1 MMTSKMPT
9 MDINDAYESARDQWL
24 TCDWQT
30 EFGPLKMNLNGL
42 RSVHLER
49 LAHATSGQ
57 ESRAW
62 RMAATWVREIEAA
75 AAKAQELAMQA
86 RDRFF
91 QQNLCEAIK
100 LIEQACELERR
111 WHSEPV
117 WQLLEQAIRREVSMQ
132 ANGCTIDAFS
142 TLRHGYQEKQSP
154 EPTKT

>member
-1 MMTSKMPT
+1 MTSKMPT
-9 MDINDAYESARDQWL
+9 REISDAYESAKDQWQ

-30 EFGPLKMNLNGL
+30 EFGPLKLNLNGL

-75 AAKAQELAMQA
+75 AAKSQQLAMEA
-86 RDRFF
+86 RDAFL

-111 WHSEPV
+111 WHPEPV
-117 WQLLEQAIRREVSMQ
+117 WQLLEQTIRSEISLQ
-132 ANGCTIDAFS
+132 TNGCTV
-142 TLRHGYQEKQSP
+142 E
-154 EPTKT
+154 E